1 MKALLPLLAVLA
13 SLLIP
18 VSHAE
23 QSHNRI
29 VAVVNDGVVLQS
41 QLDRRTAQ
49 VRRQLEEKDTQ
60 LPPDDI
66 LRKQVLERLIVEA
79 IQLQLAESSSI
90 RVEDELVNANLRRM
104 AEANNMDLT
113 QFRQALLADGFSY
126 ADFREEVR
134 NQLIVARLRA
144 QQVENRIQ
152 VSDQEI
158 DNLLTSADSMTDN
171 REYLLSHILVA
182 TPEAASPEQI
192 KAARAKAED
201 ILARLRAGADFQQLA
216 VAESDGQMALEG
228 GNVGWRKAG
237 QLPTLFADVVK
248 SLSKGETSEPVRSA
262 SGFHIVRLDDIRGEE
277 RHVITQTHARHILI
291 RPDELVSSTDA
302 RIRLEQLKS
311 RIEGGDDFE
320 TLARAHSQDTVSA
333 ARGGDL
339 GWSNPGDMVPQFE
352 EEMSRLAPGEISAP
366 FETRFGW
373 HIVQVLERR
382 EHDSTDEFKR
392 AQAREQIRNR
402 KILEETGIWLRR
414 LRDES
419 YVEYRLEDA

>member
-23 QSHNRI
+23 QSLNRI